1 MRNPWSIIQKS
12 LVLKLIAT
20 AGSTLV
26 LSVAALSYFAIS
38 HQEEILMSYAVS
50 EADRLG
56 TTIKLGTRYAMMVN
70 SRDDLNQIITNIG
83 SQPGI
88 QAVRVYNKEGQIKFS
103 NIRREIDT
111 VTDIKSQACH
121 VCHQS
126 ANPPHDVP
134 LESRTRIFS
143 DASGQRM
150 LGIISPIH
158 NEEGCSEGCHFHPAD
173 KKVLGA
179 IDVVLSLE
187 ATDRE
192 ISSFQNRSV
201 AFTVIVLFGMG
212 LAISVFMGRFVM
224 RPIRKLITGAQLIA
238 EGGQCTRID
247 IDQPDEMGTLVHT
260 IERMGKSISDKQI
273 ELNRQ
278 RDEYQTLFSLVP
290 CIITVQDRNFRLL
303 RYNQEFREKFRPKPG
318 DTCYHAYKGR
328 SEKCPN
334 CPVEKSFDTGLSF
347 TSEESG
353 LDADGTIRHWLVTS
367 SPIKNAEGQVVAAME
382 MCLDITSRKQLEDK
396 LEKSERKYLAIFKNI
411 PNPVFVL
418 DEGSLAILDCNES
431 VKPVYGF
438 DRAELLGA
446 SFLSLFPEDDRETY
460 RVKLRQKSLHDRVS
474 NVAKD
479 GRRLF
484 VTVRLSPSEY
494 GGQKV
499 LLVTTS
505 DMTKRLETEQQLI
518 QASKMATLGE
528 MATGM
533 AHELNQPLS
542 VIKTASSFIRR
553 KIDRGE
559 ELARDILATLSEEID
574 GHVDRASKIINHLR
588 EFGRKPEMKLEP
600 VDAGGILKRAL
611 DIFSQQLK
619 LREIEVVQDIAP
631 DLPPVMADA
640 GRLEQVFINML
651 INARDAIEE
660 KWEGKAGRQG
670 GGAACAIAGA
680 EAPSPAEPKRITLA
694 AHVTQGCVR
703 VEIADTGCGIPPG
716 VREKIFEP
724 FFTTKRVGKGTGLG
738 LSISYGIIQ
747 DCGGAIR
754 AESEPGHGTRFVIDL
769 PVLGEAPEGRSNE
782 GRSSD
787 RRSNKG
793 RPADVPAGTEGGGE
807 Q

>member
-1 MRNPWSIIQKS
+1 MRNPWTVIQKS

-20 AGSTLV
+20 AGLSLV
-26 LSVAALSYFAIS
+26 LSVSLLSYFAIS
-38 HQEEILMSYAVS
+38 HQEEILTSYAVA
-50 EADRLG
+50 EGDRLG
-56 TTIKLGTRYAMMVN
+56 TTIKLGTRYAMMIN

-83 SQPGI
+83 TQKDLRAI
-88 QAVRVYNKEGQIKFS
+88 RVYNKDGLIRFS
-103 NIRREIDT
+103 NIPSEVDT
-111 VTDIKSQACH
+111 VTDIKSQACF

-126 ANPPHDVP
+126 TPPPSDVP
-134 LESRTRIFS
+134 LENRTRIFTGE
-143 DASGQRM
+143 DGQRM

-158 NEEGCSEGCHFHPAD
+158 NEEGCSEGCHFHPTD

-187 ATDRE
+187 TTDHE
-192 ISSFQNRSV
+192 IAAFQSRSI
-201 AFTVIVLFGMG
+201 AFTIIVLTGMG
-212 LAISVFMGRFVM
+212 LAIFVFMGRFII

-260 IERMGKSISDKQI
+260 IERMGKSISEKQI

-278 RDEYQTLFSLVP
+278 RDEYQALFSQVP
-290 CIITVQDRNFRLL
+290 CIITVQDKNFRLL
-303 RYNQEFREKFRPKPG
+303 RYNQEFRDKFRPTPG

-334 CPVEKSFDTGLSF
+334 CPVEKSFETGLSF
-347 TSEESG
+347 ISEESG
-353 LDADGTIRHWLVTS
+353 VDAEGALRHWLVTS
-367 SPIKNAEGQVVAAME
+367 SPIKNSEGEVVAAME

-418 DEGSLAILDCNES
+418 DASSLVILDCNES
-431 VKPVYGF
+431 VNPVYGF
-438 DRAELLGA
+438 DKAELVGK
-446 SFLSLFPEDDRETY
+446 SFLSLFPEDDRDHY
-460 RVKLRQKSLHDRVS
+460 RQRLVQKSLHDRVI

-479 GRRLF
+479 GRRIF
-484 VTVRLSPSEY
+484 VTVRISPSEFS
-494 GGQKV
+494 GQKV

-542 VIKTASSFIRR
+542 VIKTAASFIRR
-553 KIDRGE
+553 KVERGE
-559 ELARDILATLSEEID
+559 ELAKDILSTLTQEID
-574 GHVDRASKIINHLR
+574 SHVDRASKIINHLR
-588 EFGRKPEMKLEP
+588 EFGRKPEMKLGP
-600 VDAGGILKRAL
+600 VDAAEILRRAL

-619 LREIEVVQDIAP
+619 LREIEVVQNLAP
-631 DLPPVMADA
+631 QMPMVMADA

-660 KWEGKAGRQG
+660 KWEAAKS
-670 GGAACAIAGA
+670 GAALK
-680 EAPSPAEPKRITLA
+680 EPKRIVLNA
-694 AHVTQGCVR
+694 RQVGDFVE

-716 VREKIFEP
+716 VLDKIFEP

-747 DCGGAIR
+747 DCGGSIR
-754 AESEPGHGTRFVIDL
+754 ALSEHGQGTRFIISL
-769 PVLGEAPEGRSNE
+769 PVMAQEEELKA
-782 GRSSD
+782 
-787 RRSNKG
+787 
-793 RPADVPAGTEGGGE
+793 
-807 Q
+807 

>member
-1 MRNPWSIIQKS
+1 MQNPWTVIQKS

-20 AGSTLV
+20 AGLSLV
-26 LSVAALSYFAIS
+26 LSVAALSYFAIT

-56 TTIKLGTRYAMMVN
+56 TTIKLGTRYAMMIN

-83 SQPGI
+83 TQPGI
-88 QAVRVYNKEGQIKFS
+88 QAVRIYNKEGQIKFS
-103 NIRREIDT
+103 NIRSEVDT
-111 VTDIKSQACH
+111 VTNIKSQACY
-121 VCHQS
+121 VCHQTT
-126 ANPPHDVP
+126 PPPPDVP
-134 LESRTRIFS
+134 LETRTRIFS
-143 DASGQRM
+143 DASGQRR

-201 AFTVIVLFGMG
+201 AFTIIVLLGMG
-212 LAISVFMGRFVM
+212 IAISVFMGRFVM
-224 RPIRKLITGAQLIA
+224 RPIRKLITGAQHIA

-260 IERMGKSISDKQI
+260 IESMGRSISDKQI

-318 DTCYHAYKGR
+318 DTCFHAYKGR
-328 SEKCPN
+328 SEKCPV
-334 CPVEKSFDTGLSF
+334 CPVEKSFETGRSY

-353 LDADGTIRHWLVTS
+353 VDADGALRHWLVTS
-367 SPIKNAEGQVVAAME
+367 SPIKNAEGEVVAAME
-382 MCLDITSRKQLEDK
+382 MCLDITGRKLLEEK

-418 DEGSLAILDCNES
+418 DEANLAILDCNES

-438 DRAELLGA
+438 DRSELLGK
-446 SFLSLFPEDDRETY
+446 SFLSLFSEDERESY
-460 RVKLRQKSLHDRVS
+460 RLKLRQKSLHDRVI

-484 VTVRLSPSEY
+484 VTVRLSPSEFS
-494 GGQKV
+494 GQKV

-542 VIKTASSFIRR
+542 VIKTAASFIRR
-553 KIDRGE
+553 KIERGE
-559 ELARDILATLSEEID
+559 DLAKDILGTLTLEID

-600 VDAGGILKRAL
+600 VEVGGILRRAL

-619 LREIEVVQDIAP
+619 LREIEVVEDISP
-631 DLPPVMADA
+631 DLPPVTADA

-660 KWEGKAGRQG
+660 KWSEKPTAAGEGGPGQRDA
-670 GGAACAIAGA
+670 
-680 EAPSPAEPKRITLA
+680 KRITLKA
-694 AHVTQGCVR
+694 ALAGGKVR
-703 VEIADTGCGIPPG
+703 LEIADTGCGIPTG

-747 DCGGAIR
+747 DCGGAIH
-754 AESEPGHGTRFVIDL
+754 AESVPGEGTRFIIEL
-769 PVLGEAPEGRSNE
+769 PVLGDH
-782 GRSSD
+782 SSE
-787 RRSNKG
+787 NG
-793 RPADVPAGTEGGGE
+793 GTRA
-807 Q
+807 

>member
-1 MRNPWSIIQKS
+1 MRNPWSIIRKS

-20 AGSTLV
+20 AGLSLV

-38 HQEEILMSYAVS
+38 HQEDILMSYVVA

-56 TTIKLGTRYAMMVN
+56 TTIKLGTRYAMMIN
-70 SRDDLNQIITNIG
+70 SRDDLNHIINNIG
-83 SQPGI
+83 TQKDL
-88 QAVRVYNKEGQIKFS
+88 QAIRIYNKEGQVKFS
-103 NIRREIDT
+103 NIPSEVDS
-111 VTDIKSQACH
+111 VTDIKSQACY

-126 ANPPHDVP
+126 TPQPADVP
-134 LESRTRIFS
+134 LANRTRIFT
-143 DASGQRM
+143 DADGQRR

-158 NEEGCSEGCHFHPAD
+158 NEPGCSEGCHFHPPD
-173 KKVLGA
+173 KKVLGS

-192 ISSFQNRSV
+192 IAAFQARSI
-201 AFTVIVLFGMG
+201 AFTLIVLTGMG
-212 LAISVFMGRFVM
+212 LAIFVFMGRFVI
-224 RPIRKLITGAQLIA
+224 RPIRKLISGAQLIA

-260 IERMGKSISDKQI
+260 IERMGKSISEKQI

-278 RDEYQTLFSLVP
+278 RDEYQALFSQVP

-328 SEKCPN
+328 NEKCPN
-334 CPVEKSFDTGLSF
+334 CPVEKTFETGRSF

-353 LDADGTIRHWLVTS
+353 LDAGGAMRHWLVTS
-367 SPIKNAEGQVVAAME
+367 SPIKNAEGEVVAAME

-396 LEKSERKYLAIFKNI
+396 LEKSERKYLEIFRNI

-418 DEGSLAILDCNES
+418 DASTLTILDTNES
-431 VKPVYGF
+431 LTPVYGF
-438 DRAELLGA
+438 ERAELVGQ
-446 SFLSLFPEDDRETY
+446 SFLTLFPEEDRETY
-460 RVKLRQKSLHDRVS
+460 RLKLRQKSLHDRVI

-484 VTVRLSPSEY
+484 VTVRLSPSEFS
-494 GGQKV
+494 GLKV

-542 VIKTASSFIRR
+542 VIKTAASFIRR
-553 KIDRGE
+553 KVERGE
-559 ELARDILATLSEEID
+559 ELAKDILATLTQEID
-574 GHVDRASKIINHLR
+574 AHVDRASRIINHLR

-600 VDAGGILKRAL
+600 VNVAEILRRAL

-619 LREIEVVQDIAP
+619 LREIEVVQELAD

-660 KWEGKAGRQG
+660 KWAEKWAEKNAPQ
-670 GGAACAIAGA
+670 A
-680 EAPSPAEPKRITLA
+680 EAAPLPKGPKRITLA
-694 AHVTQGCVR
+694 ARMSGNSVQ
-703 VEIADTGCGIPPG
+703 VEIADTGCGIPSG
-716 VREKIFEP
+716 VLGKIFEP

-747 DCGGAIR
+747 DCGGSIR
-754 AESEPGHGTRFVIDL
+754 ADSTPGEGTRFIIDL
-769 PVLGEAPEGRSNE
+769 PLFGQEDGQ
-782 GRSSD
+782 
-787 RRSNKG
+787 
-793 RPADVPAGTEGGGE
+793 RP
-807 Q
+807 